1 MNVDICFPGGLRV
14 EALHQGFWIRTDQ
27 PVAQGGGGK
36 APSPFDLFLASLGTC
51 AGFYALRFCQQRN
64 LRTEGLALSL
74 AAERDSERKKVVL
87 VRIDVSLPVEFP
99 EKYRAAIVHAVE
111 QCSVKKH
118 LLHPPAF
125 EITVSGPP
133 VETPA
138 PPPCA
143 EPIGTGAHA

>member
-1 MNVDICFPGGLRV
+1 VDICFPGGLRV

-143 EPIGTGAHA
+143 EPVGTGAHA

>member
-1 MNVDICFPGGLRV
+1 MDICFPGGLRV

-143 EPIGTGAHA
+143 EPVGTGAHA

>member
-1 MNVDICFPGGLRV
+1 MDICFPGGLRV

-36 APSPFDLFLASLGTC
+36 APSPFDLFLASIGTC

-74 AAERDSERKKVVL
+74 AAERDSERKKVVR
-87 VRIDVSLPVEFP
+87 VRIEISLPIEFP
-99 EKYRAAIVHAVE
+99 EKYRQAIIHAVE

-118 LLHPPAF
+118 LQHPPVF
-125 EITVSGPP
+125 ETTVTGPP
-133 VETPA
+133 VETPG

-143 EPIGTGAHA
+143 EPVPAPAHA

>member
-1 MNVDICFPGGLRV
+1 VDICFPGGLRV

-36 APSPFDLFLASLGTC
+36 APSPFDLFLASIGTC

-64 LRTEGLALSL
+64 LRTDGLALNL
-74 AAERDSERKKVVL
+74 TAERDSERKKVVK
-87 VRIDVSLPVEFP
+87 VRLEIFPPIDFP
-99 EKYRAAIVHAVE
+99 EKYRSAIAHAIE

-125 EITVSGPP
+125 DVVVSARPEETSASAALPQTVAASAP
-133 VETPA
+133 V
-138 PPPCA
+138 
-143 EPIGTGAHA
+143 

>member
-1 MNVDICFPGGLRV
+1 VDICFPGGLRV

-64 LRTEGLALSL
+64 LRTDGLALSL

-125 EITVSGPP
+125 DITVSGPP
-133 VETPA
+133 VEAPA

-143 EPIGTGAHA
+143 EPVETGAHA

>member
-1 MNVDICFPGGLRV
+1 VDICFPGGLRV

-36 APSPFDLFLASLGTC
+36 APSPFDLFLASIGTC

-64 LRTEGLALSL
+64 LRTDGLALTL
-74 AAERDSERKKVVL
+74 TAERDPERKKVVRVGL
-87 VRIDVSLPVEFP
+87 EVSLPIDFP
-99 EKYRAAIVHAVE
+99 EKYRTAIVHAVE

-118 LLHPPAF
+118 LLHPPSF
-125 EITVSGPP
+125 EITVTGPP
-133 VETPA
+133 VEAPA

-143 EPIGTGAHA
+143 EPVGTDAHA

>member
-1 MNVDICFPGGLRV
+1 VDICFPGGLRV

-27 PVAQGGGGK
+27 SIAQGGGGQ
-36 APSPFDLFLASLGTC
+36 APSPFDLFLASIGTC

-64 LRTEGLALSL
+64 LKTDGLALTL
-74 AAERDSERKKVVL
+74 TAERDSERKKVVR
-87 VRIDVSLPVEFP
+87 VRLEVSLPLDFP
-99 EKYRAAIVHAVE
+99 EKYRTAIVHAVE

-125 EITVSGPP
+125 DITVTGPP

-143 EPIGTGAHA
+143 DAAPATAHA

>member
-1 MNVDICFPGGLRV
+1 MDICFPGGLRV

-36 APSPFDLFLASLGTC
+36 APSPFDLFLASIGTC

-64 LRTEGLALSL
+64 LRTDGLALTL
-74 AAERDSERKKVVL
+74 TAERDSERKKVVK
-87 VRIDVSLPVEFP
+87 VRLEISPPIDFP
-99 EKYRAAIVHAVE
+99 EKYRTAIVHAID

-125 EITVSGPP
+125 DVFVSARPEEAAASAP
-133 VETPA
+133 VAQAAASAPA
-138 PPPCA
+138 
-143 EPIGTGAHA
+143 

>member
-1 MNVDICFPGGLRV
+1 MDICFPGGLRV

-36 APSPFDLFLASLGTC
+36 APSPFDLFLASIGTC

-64 LRTEGLALSL
+64 LRTDGLALAL
-74 AAERDSERKKVVL
+74 TAERDPERKKVVR
-87 VRIDVSLPVEFP
+87 VRLEVSLPIDFP
-99 EKYRAAIVHAVE
+99 EKYRTAIVHAVE

-118 LLHPPAF
+118 LLHPPEF
-125 EITVSGPP
+125 EITVTGPP
-133 VETPA
+133 TEAPA

-143 EPIGTGAHA
+143 DAAAASVHA